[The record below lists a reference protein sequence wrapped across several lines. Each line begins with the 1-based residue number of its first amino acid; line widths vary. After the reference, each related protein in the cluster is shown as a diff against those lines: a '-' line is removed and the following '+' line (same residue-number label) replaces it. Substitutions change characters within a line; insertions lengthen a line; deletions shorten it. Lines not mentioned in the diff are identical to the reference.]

1 MTSRDAIRTKQDIFQ
16 LLQENQEK
24 IRSLGVRRIGLFGS
38 FIRGEQRPDSDVDL
52 LVDFEPLRKTFDH
65 FMELSFF
72 LEEALRRRVELV
84 TPESL
89 SPHLKSHILSEV
101 EYAPLAS

>member
-1 MTSRDAIRTKQDIFQ
+1 MESSIRTKEDIFQ
-16 LLQENQEK
+16 RIREHEET

-38 FIRGEQRPDSDVDL
+38 FVRGEQRPESDVDL
-52 LVDFEPLRKTFDH
+52 LVDFEPLGKTFDH

-72 LEEALRRRVELV
+72 LEEALQRRVELV

-89 SPHLKSHILSEV
+89 SPHLGPDILAEV
-101 EYAPLAS
+101 EYAPLGA